1 MEKHFEEFRKN
12 VIGEKE
18 EFETPY
24 GKKNIHYFDWTASG
38 RLYHPIE
45 EKMKNV
51 FGKYVANTHTE
62 SNMTGMTM
70 TKAYHKALS
79 MIKDHVGANE
89 KDVIIT
95 EGTGVTGVIN
105 KLQRMLGL
113 KIHETFKERVMIS
126 EKERPVVFITHMEHH
141 SNHTSWLE
149 TICKVVVIPSN
160 KEGNVDLEAFE
171 QLLEKEK
178 ERTIK
183 IGSFT
188 ACSNV
193 TGIET
198 PYHTLAKMMHENG
211 GICIVDF
218 AASAPYVE
226 INMHPTDKM
235 EKIDALVFSPHKFL
249 GGPGTCG
256 VLIFDSALYSNSV
269 PDIPG
274 GGTVNWTNPWGG
286 KQYISNIEE
295 REDGGTPGFLQ
306 AIRTALS
313 IQLKE
318 KMGMENMKAKKEILT
333 SLLLEG
339 LEPIPNLHILAKN
352 ATNRLGIVS
361 FYSETIPYNMM
372 VKILND
378 RYGIQVR
385 GGCSCAGTYG
395 HYLLN
400 INQEKSKEI
409 TDLLNQGHADKK
421 PGWVRI
427 SLHPIMNKDDIDY
440 IIKAINEIQQNA
452 EEIKKDYIRI
462 SNTNEYEHKKQQ
474 DITIDDWFKI

>member
-1 MEKHFEEFRKN
+1 MEKYFNEFRQHI
-12 VIGEKE
+12 IGQNERIQ
-18 EFETPY
+18 TPY
-24 GKKNIHYFDWTASG
+24 GEKKIRYFDWTASG
-38 RLYHPIE
+38 RLYQPIE
-45 EKMKNV
+45 EKMAYV

-62 SNMTGMTM
+62 SNATGMIM

-79 MIKDHVGANE
+79 IIKEHVHANE
-89 KDVIIT
+89 QDIIIT

-105 KLQRMLGL
+105 KFQRMLGL
-113 KIHETFKERVMIS
+113 KIHESFKEQLEIP

-149 TICKVVVIPSN
+149 TICKVVIIPSN
-160 KEGNVDLEAFE
+160 QEGNVDLNVFRE
-171 QLLEKEK
+171 LLEQEK
-178 ERTIK
+178 ERKMK

-198 PYHTLAKMMHENG
+198 PYHTLAKMMHEYG
-211 GICIVDF
+211 GICMVDF
-218 AASAPYVE
+218 AASAPYVKMD
-226 INMHPTDKM
+226 MHPEDEL

-256 VLIFDSALYSNSV
+256 VLIFNSALYCNAI

-286 KQYISNIEE
+286 KQYLSNIEE

-306 AIRTALS
+306 AIRTALC

-318 KMGMENMKAKKEILT
+318 KMGIEQIKIQKERLT
-333 SLLLEG
+333 SFLLEG
-339 LEPIPNLHILAKN
+339 LGHIPHIHILAKN
-352 ATNRLGIVS
+352 VKNRGGIVS

-372 VKILND
+372 VKVLND
-378 RYGIQVR
+378 QYGIQVR

-409 TDLLNQGHADKK
+409 TDLLDEGYVDKK

-427 SLHPIMNKDDIDY
+427 SLHPVMTKEDVQYVID
-440 IIKAINEIQQNA
+440 AIATIQL
-452 EEIKKDYIRI
+452 EEEKIKKKYKRKV
-462 SNTNEYEHKKQQ
+462 NTNEYEHEDQQ
-474 DITIDDWFKI
+474 EIVINSWFDI